1 MRYRRDGAI
10 DEGALVSLAGF
21 LAPAAVYAV
30 ITVLHLI
37 VPARHVDGYVIDP
50 ATHRPFRY
58 PLNGLVVYAL
68 TIALWALACS
78 EGWLAWDFFWAT
90 RWDGLAG
97 ACVLGLVFTF
107 AIVIPA
113 PGTGKGLL
121 ADLYLGRIENPQW
134 LGGRIDAKMWLY
146 LVGATMLGLNLYS
159 FAMHHRLTFADDPS
173 PGVTLY
179 VALFT
184 FFLCEYLFFERVHL
198 YTYDFFAERVGFK
211 LGWGCLVFYPF
222 FYGVGLWS
230 VADLPNPH
238 VSTAMRAI
246 AASVFLCGWSLA
258 RGANMQKF
266 AFKRDA
272 SAKFLGAIAP
282 EVVTDGDKKLLVS
295 GFWRVSRHVNYLGE
309 ILMATGL
316 TLALGAPDHLAP
328 WLYPIYYAAL
338 LVPRQ
343 IDDDRRCAAKYG
355 PLWDEY
361 VRRVPYR
368 ILPGVY

>member
-1 MRYRRDGAI
+1 
-10 DEGALVSLAGF
+10 VSLAGF
-21 LAPAAVYAV
+21 LAPLAVYAV
-30 ITVLHLI
+30 ITVLHLA
-37 VPARHVDGYVIDP
+37 VPARTVDGYVIDP
-50 ATHRPFRY
+50 RTQRPFRY
-58 PLNGLVVYAL
+58 RLNGLVVYVL

-78 EGWLAWDFFWAT
+78 RGLLAWDFFWTT
-90 RWDGLAG
+90 RWEGLAG
-97 ACVLGLVFTF
+97 ACTLGLVFTL
-107 AIVIPA
+107 AIVLPA
-113 PGTGKGLL
+113 PRTGKSVA

-134 LGGRIDAKMWLY
+134 LGGRVDAKMWLY

-159 FAMHHRLTFADDPS
+159 FAMHHRLAYASDPS

-179 VALFT
+179 AVLFT

-211 LGWGCLVFYPF
+211 LGWGCLVFYPY

-230 VADLPNPH
+230 VADLPSPH
-238 VSTAMRAI
+238 APTLLLV
-246 AASVFLCGWSLA
+246 AAAVVFFCGWSLA

-266 AFKRDA
+266 AFKRDP
-272 SAKFLGAIAP
+272 SAKFLGVIAP
-282 EVVTDGDKKLLVS
+282 EVVTDGEKKLLVS

-316 TLALGAPDHLAP
+316 TLALGQLDRWTT
-328 WLYPIYYAAL
+328 WLYPLYYVAL

-355 PLWDEY
+355 PLWTEY
-361 VRRVPYR
+361 VARVRYR
-368 ILPGVY
+368 IVPGVY